1 MINNKHPQYAEHI
14 YDWTLMRDCY
24 KGERAVKDK
33 NTIYLPATH
42 GQELDGMGVGEDGY
56 KSYSAYKTRAIFP
69 GFVYTAVES
78 YLGLLHT
85 KPTVITL
92 PPEMEY
98 LHTKATITG
107 EDLITVLRKIQTEQL
122 ITGRIGALMDL
133 REEELIP
140 QPYIALYHAERIINW
155 DDNDP
160 TAGLNALN
168 MVVLDESRM
177 VRSSD
182 FVWRTALK
190 YRILT
195 LGNLFANEPND
206 ANYVYQQSLVDLT
219 TAGGTENTNYDD
231 FITPV
236 IRNNSLQE
244 IPFVFINSKDTA
256 TMPDVPPLLS
266 LSTLCLAIYRAEAD
280 YRHTLYMQGQDTLV
294 IIAGSS
300 DPDDETRVGAGSK
313 IEVGMGGDA
322 KYIGVSSGGLTEMRS
337 SLEND
342 RVSAQA
348 MSGQLASNKGSQE
361 SGDALRLRMASQTAN
376 LTQVA
381 IASCYGLE
389 RLLKITARWMNLDD
403 SLVTVTPN
411 LQFADNRMTGQ
422 DFVQLMQAKSMGL
435 PLSDESLHS
444 LMQAQNLTAMHY
456 DEEAKLSI
464 EEFTKMKELTVKL
477 MPKPVA
483 PVGNPQGNDPQ
494 EPKPQDTA
502 KQPPKGK
509 QTNQPNQ

>member
-1 MINNKHPQYAEHI
+1 MINNKHPQYAEHL

-33 NTIYLPATH
+33 NTIYLPATS

-98 LHTKATITG
+98 LRKAATITG

-133 REEELIP
+133 REYEVNP

-155 DDNDP
+155 DSNDP
-160 TAGLNALN
+160 IAGLNALN
-168 MVVLDESRM
+168 MVVLDESRAI
-177 VRSSD
+177 RSSD

-190 YRILT
+190 YRILS
-195 LGNLFANEPND
+195 LGDIFDNEPNEQG
-206 ANYVYQQSLVDLT
+206 YIYKQSLVDLT
-219 TAGGTENTNYDD
+219 SAGGVENTNYDN
-231 FITPV
+231 FIVPL
-236 IRNNSLQE
+236 IRNTPLQE

-256 TMPDVPPLLS
+256 AMPDVPPLLS
-266 LSTLCLAIYRAEAD
+266 LATLCLAIYRAEAD

-294 IIAGSS
+294 IIAGSN

-322 KYIGVSSGGLTEMRS
+322 KYIGVSSAGLTEMRS

-376 LTQVA
+376 LTQIA
-381 IASCYGLE
+381 ISSCYGLE

-403 SLVTVTPN
+403 SLVSVTPN

-435 PLSDESLHS
+435 PLSDESLHD
-444 LMQAQNLTAMHY
+444 LMQAQNLTSMLY
-456 DEEAKLSI
+456 DEESKLSI
-464 EEFTKMKELTVKL
+464 EEFTKMKELSLKL
-477 MPKPVA
+477 MPKPAA
-483 PVGNPQGNDPQ
+483 PAAPAQDSEDP
-494 EPKPQDTA
+494 EDNTKDKTA
-502 KQPPKGK
+502 TKPPKGK
-509 QTNQPNQ
+509 QTN